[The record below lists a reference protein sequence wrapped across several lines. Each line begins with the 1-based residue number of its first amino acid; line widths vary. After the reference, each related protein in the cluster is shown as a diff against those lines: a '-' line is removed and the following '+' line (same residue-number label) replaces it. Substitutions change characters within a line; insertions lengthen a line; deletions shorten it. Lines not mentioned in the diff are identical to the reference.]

1 MNMSRLIANTSHPVN
16 NHYNS
21 NPDTFRTNLI
31 HAIFLTVSNRCPFQ
45 KPIPDAK
52 LQLKRNRSD
61 LHG

>member
-1 MNMSRLIANTSHPVN
+1 MAMRSLNISKNIHT
-16 NHYNS
+16 Y
-21 NPDTFRTNLI
+21 I

-61 LHG
+61 LCG